1 VLCTL
6 RFRMTCS
13 RRVAFNAPTRPETR
27 RRVLQLVLIF
37 GAAPHAVGQALVG
50 RQARIGVL
58 TEGPSTIIDA
68 FLAGLSERGW
78 REGSNLVVE
87 RAYAGEDPVK
97 ASRLAQDLVATRVD
111 VIVARASTFVEP
123 ARRATSTIPIV
134 FLTHN
139 DPLGTGHVRS
149 LGQPGGNITGVSQ
162 VATELNLKQLQLLQ
176 ELLPRLTRVAVVSN
190 PDTPSHR
197 PALAEIARVSKP
209 LGLQVHLLE
218 AATLEAF
225 QGSCRE
231 AVRADDQAVLIL
243 TSPLTIAEHERIGS
257 IVAGTGLPSMF
268 GNRASVEA
276 GGLIGYGPDLEELG
290 RHAAAFVDKILR
302 GAKPSELPVELPT
315 KFELI
320 INMRSARLLGVRVPD
335 SMRLR
340 ATNVIE

>member
-1 VLCTL
+1 
-6 RFRMTCS
+6 
-13 RRVAFNAPTRPETR
+13 
-27 RRVLQLVLIF
+27 
-37 GAAPHAVGQALVG
+37 
-50 RQARIGVL
+50 
-58 TEGPSTIIDA
+58 
-68 FLAGLSERGW
+68 
-78 REGSNLVVE
+78 VVE
-87 RAYAGEDPVK
+87 RAYAGDDPVK
-97 ASRLAQDLVATRVD
+97 ASRLAQELVASRVD
-111 VIVARASTFVEP
+111 LIVARASTFVEP

-139 DPLGTGHVRS
+139 DPVGTGHVKS

-176 ELLPRLTRVAVVSN
+176 ELLPRLTRVAVISN

-197 PALAEIARVSKP
+197 PALAEIARASKT
-209 LGLQVHLLE
+209 LGLQVHVLE

-225 QGSCRE
+225 QGSCQE
-231 AVRADDQAVLIL
+231 AVRAGDQALLVL
-243 TSPLTIAEHERIGS
+243 TSPVTIAGHERIGS
-257 IVAGTGLPSMF
+257 IVAEAGLPSMF

-276 GGLIGYGPDLEELG
+276 GGLIGYGPDLDELG

-302 GAKPSELPVELPT
+302 GAKPSDLPVELPT

-335 SMRLR
+335 SMRLQ